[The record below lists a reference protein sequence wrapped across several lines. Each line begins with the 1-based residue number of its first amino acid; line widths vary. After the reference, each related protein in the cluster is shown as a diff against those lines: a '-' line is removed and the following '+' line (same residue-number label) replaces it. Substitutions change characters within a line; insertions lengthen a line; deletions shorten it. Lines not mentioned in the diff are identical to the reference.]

1 MNSKLLHHEDGR
13 IKIDNLKNITLSD
26 LISKKKKFKNFRDS
40 KDIQLF
46 NQKPKKINNILNKI
60 EKNSNLK
67 QFGNNAPKRMITNQ
81 INKNA
86 KIAKLSIDLFP
97 DKPFKIKENII
108 KNKNKLKRNLSS
120 RKIYPKKYLRIISEL
135 TDNNNYINRKKK
147 RLKTFNRNKKDQSK
161 YCKKIIDRIHAS
173 NYDGGI
179 PLMDFEKSKRKKKF
193 LNNTLKEQT
202 LNPSKIPLKN
212 DNLSFNQRS
221 NYNYLN
227 NNNNI
232 ISKPQC
238 LYKGPLKFDVSS
250 IGDDDIL
257 PQNNN
262 QSLFK
267 TFMSRNL
274 KPNKNDFKEKE
285 NNKDSQACTFIKYDF
300 NGTMRTKRIF
310 NSTFHIDENEKDS
323 EKNRIKKEIVTTM
336 NNNVNNKK
344 ENNKKRRTFGGIM
357 FSNNNNKAKLF

>member
-13 IKIDNLKNITLSD
+13 IKIDNLKNITLSE
-26 LISKKKKFKNFRDS
+26 LISKKKKFKNLRDS

-46 NQKPKKINNILNKI
+46 NQKPKKLNNILNKK

-67 QFGNNAPKRMITNQ
+67 QFGNNTSKRMTTNQ

-86 KIAKLSIDLFP
+86 KIAKLSIELFQ
-97 DKPFKIKENII
+97 DKPLKIKDNLM
-108 KNKNKLKRNLSS
+108 KNKAKLKRNLSN
-120 RKIYPKKYLRIISEL
+120 RKFYPKKYLKEIAEL
-135 TDNNNYINRKKK
+135 TDNNYLNRKKK
-147 RLKTFNRNKKDQSK
+147 RTNTLNKNKKEQMK
-161 YCKKIIDRIHAS
+161 CCKKIIERIHAS

-179 PLMDFEKSKRKKKF
+179 PLMDFEKSKRKRKF
-193 LNNTLKEQT
+193 LNNTLREKSINQNNNEKI
-202 LNPSKIPLKN
+202 LNKN
-212 DNLSFNQRS
+212 DNISFNQRS
-221 NYNYLN
+221 NYNFI

-238 LYKGPLKFDVSS
+238 LYKGPLKYDPSS
-250 IGDDDIL
+250 MVDDDLI

-274 KPNKNDFKEKE
+274 KPNKNEYKEKE
-285 NNKDSQACTFIKYDF
+285 INKDSQACTFIKYDV

-310 NSTFHIDENEKDS
+310 NSTFHIDNDES
-323 EKNRIKKEIVTTM
+323 EFNGNKINKEILATVNTKDKG
-336 NNNVNNKK
+336 NNKK
-344 ENNKKRRTFGGIM
+344 KRTFGGIM
-357 FSNNNNKAKLF
+357 FSGLAKLF

>member
-40 KDIQLF
+40 KDNQLF
-46 NQKPKKINNILNKI
+46 NQKQKKINNLLNKY

-67 QFGNNAPKRMITNQ
+67 QFGNNASKRMITNQ

-86 KIAKLSIDLFP
+86 KIAKLSIELFP
-97 DKPFKIKENII
+97 DKPFKVKENLI

-120 RKIYPKKYLRIISEL
+120 RKIYPKKYFKIISEL
-135 TDNNNYINRKKK
+135 TDTNNYINRKKK

-161 YCKKIIDRIHAS
+161 YCKKIIERIQAS

-193 LNNTLKEQT
+193 LNNTLNQKEAIG
-202 LNPSKIPLKN
+202 KIPIKN

-227 NNNNI
+227 NNNI

-238 LYKGPLKFDVSS
+238 LYKGPLKFDASS
-250 IGDDDIL
+250 MGDDDIL

-274 KPNKNDFKEKE
+274 KPNKNDFKEQE
-285 NNKDSQACTFIKYDF
+285 NNKDSQACTFLKYDV

-310 NSTFHIDENEKDS
+310 NSTFHIDNDESNYYVNKG
-323 EKNRIKKEIVTTM
+323 KKEIVATT
-336 NNNVNNKK
+336 NNCKDKGFNNKK
-344 ENNKKRRTFGGIM
+344 KRTFGGIM
-357 FSNNNNKAKLF
+357 FKLS